1 MSMTSSSASSAA
13 LETLIGFCAAHPV
26 PDTDAPRFLGRLNSG
41 PQAIIDWRDRGLVAV
56 LLDSVVG
63 GNGAVPFEIVGLADG
78 KMTSAL
84 ASDLLHEL
92 ARRATALGARANEL
106 AFTPIWLPHKA
117 LAENLGYRHSYSDC
131 DMICR
136 NADWGPDALL
146 PAGAVWCDA
155 FPDWVEEY
163 IRVLTSGFAD
173 VPGAFVPKPEE
184 IRRYLQ
190 QSGIR
195 ARILIEEGKGIGL
208 LRYTEPDNY
217 INAVVRSGEQKGR
230 GIGRL
235 VMDEAR
241 RRLVTNG
248 NNDAPMTLTVVDTNT
263 AAIELYRRCNFEIE
277 KKVTVLIRHFQC
289 VRA

>member
-1 MSMTSSSASSAA
+1 MSTTSSSGSSAA

-41 PQAIIDWRDRGLVAV
+41 PQAIIDWRDRGIVAV
-56 LLDSVVG
+56 LLDAVIGS
-63 GNGAVPFEIVGLADG
+63 NGAVPFEVVGLAGG
-78 KMTSAL
+78 KLSPSL
-84 ASDLLHEL
+84 AADLLAEL
-92 ARRATALGARANEL
+92 ARRAMALGAKASEL
-106 AFTPIWLPHKA
+106 AITHIWAPHRA
-117 LAENLGYRHSYSDC
+117 LAEALGYRHSYSDC
-131 DMICR
+131 EMICR

-146 PAGAVWCDA
+146 PPGAQWHDA
-155 FPDWVEEY
+155 WPEWVDDY

-173 VPGAFVPKPEE
+173 VPGAFVPRPEE

-195 ARILIEEGKGIGL
+195 ARILVENGQGIGL

-217 INAVVRSGEQKGR
+217 INAVVRASGQKGR

-241 RRLVTNG
+241 RCLVTFG
-248 NNDAPMTLTVVDTNT
+248 RNDAPMTLTVVDTNA
-263 AAIELYRRCNFEIE
+263 AAIELYRRCNFEIDRE
-277 KKVTVLIRHFQC
+277 VVVLIRRF
-289 VRA
+289 